1 MNKDLSSPVPSSGV
15 TVKFKEEFIFTK
27 AFDQLKNIPTTMMRP
42 IKPGGTD
49 PFIAFEIN
57 LKGEHVMG

>member
-1 MNKDLSSPVPSSGV
+1 MNKDLTESVPTSGV

-27 AFDQLKNIPTTMMRP
+27 AFEQLKDINSTMMRP

-57 LKGEHVMG
+57 FK